1 MGSEATSKSYMFMIG
16 PKTHM
21 RPQHSTDRIRI
32 WLRWDHNRDMEKNK
46 IVNKIKFNQQ
56 KLRTTLR
63 SMKEY
68 YHRSKYGWKHT
79 DYRLSSFCLFS
90 LLSLNFSNLL
100 RFFSLFHSSRSLLLP
115 HFYTKPQSLILS
127 VAALKQR
134 GRGGSLQRIKTADQD
149 RNKHSLAI
157 MRRTIVE

>member
-1 MGSEATSKSYMFMIG
+1 MSKTMTG
-16 PKTHM
+16 PKLMWDHIINIDCM
-21 RPQHSTDRIRI
+21 CI

-134 GRGGSLQRIKTADQD
+134 GRGGGSLQRIKTADQD